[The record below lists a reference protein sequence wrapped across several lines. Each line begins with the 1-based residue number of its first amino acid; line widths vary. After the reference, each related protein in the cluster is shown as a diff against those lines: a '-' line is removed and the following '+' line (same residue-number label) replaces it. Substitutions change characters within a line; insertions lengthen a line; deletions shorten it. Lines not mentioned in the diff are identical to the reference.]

1 MIQTT
6 IYRPT
11 SSLQE
16 ELSRIESIKYE
27 DLDGSIKKKINLKNY
42 YSDISIKSV
51 CKSIKEMISNFNS
64 NLVNHEDGVNSFMT
78 IEPGDVIEKNGKYYF
93 VNSERVS
100 QMENFE

>member
-27 DLDGSIKKKINLKNY
+27 DLDESIKKKINLKNY

-51 CKSIKEMISNFNS
+51 CKSIKEMVSNFNS

-78 IEPGDVIEKNGKYYF
+78 IEAGDVIETNGKYYF

-100 QMENFE
+100 QIENFE